1 MLKRKIRSGVGIC
14 DKYVRSVP
22 SFCKK
27 QFMAIDDIEKLHLTY
42 FHTQL
47 REATCNLV
55 KYISNSILYYH
66 VFI

>member
-1 MLKRKIRSGVGIC
+1 
-14 DKYVRSVP
+14 
-22 SFCKK
+22 
-27 QFMAIDDIEKLHLTY
+27 MAIDDIEKLHLAY